1 MSTPFAAWLERH
13 RRSLVFLAILLAIG
27 GIYSGLGLPTSLFPQ
42 AVFPRLRV
50 SLSAGDLPAKR
61 MELRVTRPAALAV
74 RSIPGVTDIH
84 SITSRGATEII
95 ADFKW
100 GTDIV
105 RKKLQAEGAISRI
118 LSKLPRDATFDVQ
131 RMEVTL
137 YPVVSYSL
145 TSRTE
150 SPVALRNLARFT
162 LRPLLA
168 SIPGVAHIG
177 VQGGQIA
184 EYHVNVNPARLLAM
198 GVTFQQ
204 VSKALAAQ
212 NIFNSI
218 GRLADH
224 YQLYLT
230 VANSRLESI
239 QDIGNVVVKH
249 GADGIVRLSDVAEIK
264 PSVVPRWVSVRADGR
279 PAVLVNVFQQPGG
292 STLGIDKAVMAKLAA
307 NTDKLPPDVTMHQW
321 YNQSNLVAAAAGSVR
336 DALIIGVVLAALVLL
351 IFLRSWKVAVI
362 ACIAVPVVLAITV
375 LLLKIFGQGFNIM
388 TLGGMAAAIGLFI
401 DDVVVIVEHMVRRV
415 REAGNHAPKT
425 LFGAVREFTSPLMGS
440 SLSTILIFAPLAF
453 LGGVTGAFF
462 QALSLTM
469 ASGLVISFFVAW
481 LIVPTLASWFMRAKD
496 AGMDRDG
503 IIARPFKRYYQRGMA
518 RIVRQP
524 GWLLLGLI
532 PLVAVGYV
540 GYKQVGSGFL
550 PPMDEGGFVL
560 DFRSPAGASLIESKR
575 LLAKASKIIT
585 ADPAVETWSLR
596 IGTQL
601 GGGITEANRGDY
613 FIRLKPLPRASIEKV
628 MARIRLKLNQKVPA
642 LNIDTGQLTQDIIGD
657 LTSRPQPVVIKLLGN
672 SGKQLLALAPKIGKR
687 ISKIRGIVEVRDG
700 VVIAGSRLDVNI
712 SRSRAALKGMTPAAV
727 GAQLKAYLHGI
738 VATQVQK
745 GIRFIGIRVWVPHHL
760 RATTEQVSGLLIR
773 APGGKL
779 FPLSEVATVKEI
791 TGQPQITRENLKRT
805 VVVSS
810 RISGRDLGS
819 TIAAVKTALNQPGVL
834 PKGVSYEL
842 GGLYRQ
848 QQIAFHG
855 LMMVFIA
862 ALALVFLLVLFLYE
876 HFRVAVTIIIQ
887 PLLAVLAVFFGLW
900 ITGTQLNI
908 TAMMGL
914 TMIIGIV
921 TEVAI
926 FYFSEFYELE
936 STMPFRQAVIQA
948 GVNRARPIAL
958 TTLAFILALIPLAL
972 NIGSGAA
979 MLKPLAIAIIFGLL
993 AQFPLV
999 LILMPALYYLFSPRA
1014 VKNGEAASPQ

>member
-1 MSTPFAAWLERH
+1 MKTSFAGWLERH
-13 RRSLVFLAILLAIG
+13 RRGLIFLAVLLAIG
-27 GIYSGLGLPTSLFPQ
+27 GLYSAMGLPTSLFPHT
-42 AVFPRLRV
+42 VFPRLRV
-50 SLSAGDLPAKR
+50 SLDAGDLPAKR

-74 RSIPGVTDIH
+74 RSVPGVTDIR
-84 SITSRGATEII
+84 SITSRGTTEII
-95 ADFKW
+95 ADFNW

-105 RKKLQAEGAISRI
+105 RKKLQAEGAVNRI
-118 LSKLPRDATFDVQ
+118 LSKLPRDATFNVQ

-137 YPVVSYSL
+137 YPVVGYSL
-145 TSRTE
+145 TSKKL
-150 SPVALRNLARFT
+150 SPVRLRNLARFT

-168 SIPGVAHIG
+168 SIPGVQHVN
-177 VQGGQIA
+177 VQGGEIA

-198 GVTFQQ
+198 GVGFKQ
-204 VSKALAAQ
+204 VAKTLAAQ
-212 NIFNSI
+212 NIFTSV
-218 GRLADH
+218 GRLPDH

-230 VANSRLESI
+230 VADSRLETLR
-239 QDIGNVVVKH
+239 DIRNVVVKH
-249 GADGIVRLSDVAEIK
+249 GPDGIVRLSDIAKVSA
-264 PSVVPRWVSVRADGR
+264 SVKPRWVSVLADGQ

-292 STLGIDKAVMAKLAA
+292 STLGIAQAVAAKLKA
-307 NTDKLPPDVTMHQW
+307 NRDKLPPDVQVHQW
-321 YNQSNLVAAAAGSVR
+321 YDQSKLVAQSAASVR
-336 DALIIGVVLAALVLL
+336 DALIIGVILAALVLL
-351 IFLRSWKVAVI
+351 VFLRSWKVAII

-375 LLLKIFGQGFNIM
+375 LLLHIFGQGFNLM

-401 DDVVVIVEHMVRRV
+401 DDVVVIVEHMVRRM
-415 REAGNHAPKT
+415 REAGSEAPAT

-440 SLSTILIFAPLAF
+440 SLSTILIFTPLAF

-469 ASGLVISFFVAW
+469 ASGLVISFFIAW
-481 LIVPTLASWFMRAKD
+481 LIVPTLASWFLRAKD

-503 IIARPFKRYYQRGMA
+503 VIARPFKRHYRRGM
-518 RIVRQP
+518 RGISRQP
-524 GWLLLGLI
+524 WWLLVGIVPLI
-532 PLVAVGYV
+532 VIGFI

-560 DFRSPAGASLIESKR
+560 DYRSPPGASLKETNR
-575 LLAKASKIIT
+575 LLARASKIIS
-585 ADPAVETWSLR
+585 ADPAVATWSLR
-596 IGTQL
+596 VGTQL
-601 GGGITEANRGDY
+601 GGGITETNRGDY
-613 FIRLKPLPRASIEKV
+613 FIRLKPLPRPPIEHV
-628 MARIRLKLNQKVPA
+628 MARIRKQINQQVPS
-642 LNIDTGQLTQDIIGD
+642 LNIDTGQLMQDIIGD
-657 LTSRPQPVVIKLLGN
+657 LTSKPQPVVIKLFGN
-672 SGKQLLALAPKIGKR
+672 SGKQLLALAPKVARR
-687 ISKIRGIVEVRDG
+687 ISKIRGIIEVRDG
-700 VVIAGSRLDVNI
+700 VVVAGSRLDVKIN
-712 SRSRAALKGMTPAAV
+712 RSRVALKGMTPAAV
-727 GAQLKAYLHGI
+727 SAQVRAYLHGI
-738 VATQVQK
+738 VPTQVQK

-760 RATTEQVSGLLIR
+760 RATTRQVSGLLIR
-773 APGGKL
+773 APKGKL
-779 FPLSEVATVKEI
+779 FPLSEVAKVTEV

-819 TIAAVKTALNQPGVL
+819 TIAAVKTALAEPGVI

-842 GGLYRQ
+842 GGLYQQ

-855 LMMVFIA
+855 LMVVFIS
-862 ALALVFLLVLFLYE
+862 ALALVFILVLFLYE
-876 HFRVAVTIIIQ
+876 RFRVAVIIIIQ

-921 TEVAI
+921 VEVAI
-926 FYFSEFYELE
+926 FYFSEFYEIAG
-936 STMPFRQAVIQA
+936 TMPFRKAIIQA

-958 TTLAFILALIPLAL
+958 TTIAFILALIPLAL

-999 LILMPALYYLFSPRA
+999 VIFMPALYFLTTPKRD
-1014 VKNGEAASPQ
+1014 KLRDG